1 MKALVSGGNRGLGIE
16 ICRII
21 LANSP
26 GSHVFMGC
34 RDLESGREIAKK
46 LSNAAK
52 NGGRAEAIRLDVS
65 SEQSVEEC
73 AATLST
79 VVDSLDLVVN
89 NAGILHEEFSPETAL
104 ATMQTNFEGAVRVT
118 EACLPLLRKTKGAQ
132 VLFTS
137 SGMGARILG
146 IMTEEHRMAFT
157 SPTLELPTLRRLLN
171 ELMEALVRDSTH
183 PYHASVPTV
192 AYSLSKLGVNAYA
205 QILARQHM
213 ASALRSNACSPGFTN
228 TGMCANYTGSRK
240 PKDVAL
246 GASVFEKVLFGEL
259 GESKPTGL
267 FFKESSKADTPLDEA
282 RSVVDAW
289 VQ

>member
-1 MKALVSGGNRGLGIE
+1 MCCHLVY
-16 ICRII
+16 
-21 LANSP
+21 
-26 GSHVFMGC
+26 
-34 RDLESGREIAKK
+34 
-46 LSNAAK
+46 
-52 NGGRAEAIRLDVS
+52 
-65 SEQSVEEC
+65 
-73 AATLST
+73 

-240 PKDVAL
+240 PDAL
-246 GASVFEKVLFGEL
+246 GASA
-259 GESKPTGL
+259 SRRCSSRTG
-267 FFKESSKADTPLDEA
+267 
-282 RSVVDAW
+282 
-289 VQ
+289 